1 MLVSGQGFRKD
12 VRGVLVGRNIIDS
25 NVPVFDSIAHK
36 MVTDVEML
44 GPRMVD
50 GVLDGGEGA
59 L

>member
-1 MLVSGQGFRKD
+1 VLVSGQGFRKD

-36 MVTDVEML
+36 MVTDVEMF
-44 GPRMVD
+44 GPRVMN
-50 GVLDGGEGA
+50 GVLDGGEGT